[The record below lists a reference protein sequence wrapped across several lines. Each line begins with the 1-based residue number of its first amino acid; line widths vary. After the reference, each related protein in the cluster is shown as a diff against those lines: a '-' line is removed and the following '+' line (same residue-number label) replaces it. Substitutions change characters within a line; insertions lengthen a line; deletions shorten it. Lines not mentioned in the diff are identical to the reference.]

1 MASIQEHYA
10 DGETLLNICKDKH
23 MPKRTTIYRWRK
35 DYPDFGNAYLLA
47 QEEHVDA
54 LIDQAGDIVD
64 SELNPQLA
72 KVKADHRR
80 WLASRLN
87 RQKYGD
93 KLDVQHNHTL
103 DISSALSKAL
113 ERLSNIGV
121 GLPQTKLIEAENPD

>member
-1 MASIQEHYA
+1 
-10 DGETLLNICKDKH
+10 

-72 KVKADHRR
+72 RVKAGHRR

-121 GLPQTKLIEAENPD
+121 GTPEMKLIEAENPD

>member
-1 MASIQEHYA
+1 MLKGMFTTCLHQFTIR
-10 DGETLLNICKDKH
+10 NINYYEKS
-23 MPKRTTIYRWRK
+23 
-35 DYPDFGNAYLLA
+35 YLLA
-47 QEEHVDA
+47 QEEHIDA
-54 LIDQAGDIVD
+54 LVDEAGEIVD
-64 SELNPQLA
+64 SEPDAQRA
-72 KVKADHRR
+72 RVRVDYRK

-121 GLPQTKLIEAENPD
+121 GTPEMKLIEAENPD

>member
-1 MASIQEHYA
+1 
-10 DGETLLNICKDKH
+10 

-47 QEEHVDA
+47 QEEYIDA

-72 KVKADHRR
+72 RVKADHRR

-103 DISSALSKAL
+103 DITPIISKAL
-113 ERLSNIGV
+113 ERLSNISV

>member
-1 MASIQEHYA
+1 
-10 DGETLLNICKDKH
+10 

-47 QEEHVDA
+47 QEEHIDA

-72 KVKADHRR
+72 RVKADHRR

-103 DISSALSKAL
+103 DITPIISKAL
-113 ERLSNIGV
+113 ERLSNISV
-121 GLPQTKLIEAENPD
+121 GLPEMKLIEAGDSD